1 LADFFQVTVAS
12 VKIRLLEL
20 GYNYLKGIH
29 DYVDNSPTK
38 PYLYNAKEI
47 KPHQIF
53 SAGLYDV
60 VASGTVNSDLRS
72 CLQAK
77 IIVYANG
84 FFVIN
89 NKKYTYKDPVTG
101 KQELTD
107 YALEHMDECCLIFDA
122 ERKAKHTFDDRY
134 YSMCFLC
141 RTLASQDAYTRTVK
155 QNDFNN
161 RQLRR
166 AVELC
171 DVLEENREALE
182 VVSQLAGE
190 FKDMLKVLMEKYGYS
205 NREMKKQT
213 GIDDHK
219 IAAFLD
225 GTKEPAK
232 NEVIA
237 IVAGMQ
243 LYPVI
248 AEHLISK
255 SGITL
260 ITMNEKDAM
269 YHFLIHQC
277 YEEGLDSWNA
287 RLREAGKVDWQLP

>member
-1 LADFFQVTVAS
+1 
-12 VKIRLLEL
+12 LLEL

-29 DYVDNSPTK
+29 DYVDNAPTK
-38 PYLYNAKEI
+38 PYLYNAKQI

-122 ERKAKHTFDDRY
+122 EPKAKHTFDDRY

-141 RTLASQDAYTRTVK
+141 RSPYSQDLYSRTIK

-166 AVELC
+166 SVELC
-171 DVLEENREALE
+171 DVLDENREALE
-182 VVSQLAGE
+182 LVSQLTGG
-190 FKDMLKVLMEKYGYS
+190 FKDMLKVLMGKYGYS
-205 NREMKKQT
+205 NRELKKQT

-225 GTKEPAK
+225 GTKEPTK
-232 NEVIA
+232 NEVVA

-243 LYPVI
+243 LYPVV

-277 YEEGLDSWNA
+277 YEEGLDSWNE